1 MGMWGTSLGD
11 RFQFYWTQ
19 TWRQYIKQWRSSIYI
34 YVLPK
39 YYLGY
44 SIYKQ
49 LGKGSTILYCCDTVA
64 IIGDYT
70 FIFHSIPLVPK
81 HLTIST
87 NGLPSFLQLVSNPKY
102 QLTSLL
108 KRLLRAQVTQRP
120 KWTLSARTATLLSF
134 CSFTYYIPLPCVHM
148 YVCLMHDW
156 LPGFLPSLLGWPF
169 RVPAKKLGLFRLQN
183 FIKIRVF
190 VPDVIQVGLQFVAGS
205 RWP

>member
-1 MGMWGTSLGD
+1 MHIICRTIFVSKSPNNPPICKSAYRMWWGCEELHWVTGFSSTGLKHGS
-11 RFQFYWTQ
+11 
-19 TWRQYIKQWRSSIYI
+19 QYIKQWRSSIYI

-39 YYLGY
+39 YY

-108 KRLLRAQVTQRP
+108 KRLMRAQVTQRP
-120 KWTLSARTATLLSF
+120 KWTLSARTATLLSILLF
-134 CSFTYYIPLPCVHM
+134 YIL
-148 YVCLMHDW
+148 
-156 LPGFLPSLLGWPF
+156 
-169 RVPAKKLGLFRLQN
+169 
-183 FIKIRVF
+183 
-190 VPDVIQVGLQFVAGS
+190 
-205 RWP
+205 